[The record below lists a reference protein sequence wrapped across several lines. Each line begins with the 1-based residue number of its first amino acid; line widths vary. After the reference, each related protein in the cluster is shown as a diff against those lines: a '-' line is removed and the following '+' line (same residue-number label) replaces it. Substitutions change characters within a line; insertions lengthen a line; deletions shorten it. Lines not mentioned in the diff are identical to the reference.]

1 MGLTTR
7 AAIMRSAPG
16 EWEIAELELDEPKDG
31 EVLVRFMA
39 SGLCHSDEHVATGD
53 APVRF
58 PLVGGHEGAGVIEAV
73 GSGVSRVKV
82 GDHVVTS
89 FIPVCGSCRYCSTGH
104 QNMCVEGNRA
114 AKGCL
119 ADETFRFHLPAG
131 TAAGGDLGGEDGG
144 SGDLGGMC
152 VLGTFSQYAVI
163 SEHSCVAIDPEVPFD
178 VAALVSC
185 GVGTGWGSA
194 VYVAGVR
201 AGQTAVIFG
210 IGGVGINAVQGARY
224 AGARN
229 VVAVDPVAFKRE
241 SAKLFGA
248 THTAAPG
255 EQAQELVAQ
264 VTDGV
269 LADHAILTAG
279 LVTQEL
285 VEQAVAIIGKGG
297 QVTVTGIPKW
307 GQAPL
312 QVGMMIGP
320 QKRLSGVLFGGI
332 NPLFDIPRLLTMYRS
347 GDLKLDEI
355 ITRRYKLDQI
365 NEGYQD
371 MRDGKNLRGVI
382 IHEH

>member
-1 MGLTTR
+1 
-7 AAIMRSAPG
+7 
-16 EWEIAELELDEPKDG
+16 
-31 EVLVRFMA
+31 
-39 SGLCHSDEHVATGD
+39 
-53 APVRF
+53 
-58 PLVGGHEGAGVIEAV
+58 
-73 GSGVSRVKV
+73 
-82 GDHVVTS
+82 
-89 FIPVCGSCRYCSTGH
+89 
-104 QNMCVEGNRA
+104 MCVEGNRA
-114 AKGCL
+114 GIGCL
-119 ADETFRFHLPAG
+119 PDETFRFHMPAG
-131 TAAGGDLGGEDGG
+131 TAGGSEAAGGE
-144 SGDLGGMC
+144 DLGGMC
-152 VLGTFSQYAVI
+152 VLGTFSQHAVI
-163 SEHSCVAIDPEVPFD
+163 SEHSCVAVDPEVPFE
-178 VAALVSC
+178 VAALVGC
-185 GVGTGWGSA
+185 GVATGWGSA

-210 IGGVGINAVQGARY
+210 VGGVGINAVQGARY

-229 VVAVDPVAFKRE
+229 VVAVDPVEFKRE

-248 THTAAPG
+248 THTATPG
-255 EQAQELVAQ
+255 DEAQQLVAQ

-320 QKRLSGVLFGGI
+320 QKRLSGVLFGGT
-332 NPLFDIPRLLTMYRS
+332 NPLVDIPRLLSLYRS

-382 IHEH
+382 IHEHGGG

>member
-16 EWEIAELELDEPKDG
+16 DWEIAELELDGPRDG

-58 PLVGGHEGAGVIEAV
+58 PLVGGHEGAGVVEAV
-73 GSGVSRVKV
+73 GAGVSRVKV
-82 GDHVVTS
+82 GDHIVTS
-89 FIPVCGSCRYCSTGH
+89 FIPVCGTCRYCSTGH

-114 AKGCL
+114 AVGCL
-119 ADETFRFHLPAG
+119 PDETFRFHI
-131 TAAGGDLGGEDGG
+131 AGGASGGGE
-144 SGDLGGMC
+144 DLGGMC

-163 SEHSCVAIDPEVPFD
+163 SEHSCVAVDPEVPFD
-178 VAALVSC
+178 VAALVGC

-210 IGGVGINAVQGARY
+210 VGGVGINAVQGARY

-229 VVAVDPVAFKRE
+229 VIAVDPVEFKRE

-248 THTAAPG
+248 THTATPG
-255 EQAQELVAQ
+255 EQAQQLVTQ

-269 LADHAILTAG
+269 GADHAILTAG

-307 GQAPL
+307 GQAAL
-312 QVGMMIGP
+312 QVGMMVGP
-320 QKRLSGVLFGGI
+320 QKRLSGVLFGGT

-355 ITRRYKLDQI
+355 ITRRYTLDQI